1 MPRKPR
7 FYLPN
12 VPAHVMQR
20 GHNRS
25 AIFFENE
32 DYLEYLRILK
42 SMAEKYQCLIH
53 AYVLMT
59 NHVHLLVTPFSK
71 NSISHLFQGLGRQY
85 VTYINKTYGLSGS
98 LWEGRHKGNVIDT
111 DVYFLTCMR
120 YIELNPVRA
129 NMCVDPGEYRWSSY
143 AANAFGEPNS
153 ILTPHAEY
161 YHLGKSRIV
170 RQKTYRGLFK
180 EILDVNI
187 ISDLRKGVQ
196 SGTPVGYNNFTQEVE
211 QLLNCKTGYIV
222 RGRPQKSSAV
232 SDETGV
238 SA

>member
-42 SMAEKYQCLIH
+42 SMADKYQCLVH

-59 NHVHLLVTPFSK
+59 NHVHLLMTPLSQ
-71 NSISHLFQGLGRQY
+71 NGISLFFQGLGRQY
-85 VTYINKTYGLSGS
+85 VTYINKNYGLSGS
-98 LWEGRHKGNVIDT
+98 LWDGRHKGNSIDT
-111 DVYFLTCMR
+111 EVYFLTCMR

-143 AANAFGEPNS
+143 AANALGES
-153 ILTPHAEY
+153 SCILTPHEEY
-161 YHLGKSRIV
+161 KHLGKNSAL
-170 RQKTYRGLFK
+170 RQKAYRGLFK
-180 EILDVNI
+180 ESLDAKTI
-187 ISDLRKGVQ
+187 DDLRKGVQ
-196 SGTPVGYNNFTQEVE
+196 SGTPVGYKYFTQKIE

-222 RGRPQKSSAV
+222 RGRPKKPV
-232 SDETGV
+232 LD
-238 SA
+238 

>member
-25 AIFFENE
+25 AVFFENE

-59 NHVHLLVTPFSK
+59 NHVHLLLTPLSQ
-71 NSISHLFQGLGRQY
+71 NSTSLFFQGLGRQY

-98 LWEGRHKGNVIDT
+98 LWEGRHKGNSIDT
-111 DVYFLTCMR
+111 EVYFLTCMR

-143 AANAFGEPNS
+143 AANALGEPNS
-153 ILTPHAEY
+153 ILKPHAEY
-161 YHLGKSRIV
+161 CRLGRNSALQQEIYH
-170 RQKTYRGLFK
+170 GLFK
-180 EILDVNI
+180 EILDVKI
-187 ISDLRKGVQ
+187 MSDLRQGVQ
-196 SGTPVGYNNFTQEVE
+196 SGTPVGGNNFTRKIE

-222 RGRPQKSSAV
+222 RGRPKKPV
-232 SDETGV
+232 LD
-238 SA
+238 

>member
-7 FYLPN
+7 FYLPG

-25 AIFFENE
+25 AIFFDDE

-42 SMAEKYQCLIH
+42 PMAEKYQCLIH

-59 NHVHLLVTPFSK
+59 NHVHLLLTPLGQ
-71 NSISHLFQGLGRQY
+71 NSISLFFQGLGRQY

-98 LWEGRHKGNVIDT
+98 LWEGRHKGNIIDT

-129 NMCVDPGEYRWSSY
+129 NMCANPGEYRWSSY
-143 AANAFGEPNS
+143 AANALGEPNS
-153 ILTPHAEY
+153 ILTPHEEY
-161 YHLGKSRIV
+161 KQLGKNRAL
-170 RQKTYRGLFK
+170 RQKTYCGLFK
-180 EILDVNI
+180 ESLDAKI
-187 ISDLRKGVQ
+187 IGDLRKGAQ
-196 SGTPVGYNNFTQEVE
+196 SGTPVGYKNFTQKIE

-222 RGRPQKSSAV
+222 RGRPHKL
-232 SDETGV
+232 
-238 SA
+238 